1 VRRHRILSAR
11 MKVNLLLRLL
21 ANPSDFI
28 YSARLPQITIKTPMD
43 QTAQSKS
50 LDALTATLA
59 LADEEKKR
67 RGLLYTPGEIAQ
79 QPETWGTTC
88 RICSDRSPDIS
99 RFLESPGVG
108 GGSGLPAKAIL
119 VGAGTSDYVGESV
132 QSLLA
137 KEWGCE
143 AAAIPSTDLLTNA
156 DDVIR
161 PDRRYLWIS
170 FSRSGDSPEAV
181 AVLGA
186 AIARFPLVSHIV
198 VTCNQDARL
207 VREFG
212 GLPNVLPIVLSD
224 QVNDRGLAM
233 TSSFSNMVVAGQC
246 LAHIRSPQAY
256 ADTLHRIT
264 VAAAKFMPPCADL
277 AARLA
282 RQSFSK
288 VCFLGTGPLKAVARE
303 SALKVLELT
312 GGRVYTFYDS
322 YLGLRHGPLSAVD
335 GSTLVVAYISGD
347 ERRRS
352 YELDLLEE
360 LKEKRLPGRTV
371 AVCPFPSNRIRA
383 VSDDAISLG
392 VEDVPDDYRPMI
404 DVIFAQLLGLFASM
418 HLGMR
423 PDTPSPNGA
432 ISRVVRPIKIYEEPE
447 PRA

>member
-1 VRRHRILSAR
+1 

-21 ANPSDFI
+21 ANASDFI
-28 YSARLPQITIKTPMD
+28 YSAGLPQITIKTPMD
-43 QTAQSKS
+43 HTAQGKS
-50 LDALTATLA
+50 LDALAATLA
-59 LADEEKKR
+59 LAEEEKKR
-67 RGLLYTPGEIAQ
+67 RGLVYTPREIAQ

-88 RICSDRSPDIS
+88 MICLDRSADIS
-99 RFLESPGVG
+99 RFLESSGIG
-108 GGSGLPAKAIL
+108 DGSGLPAKVIL

-156 DDVIR
+156 EDVIR

-186 AIARFPLVSHIV
+186 AVARFPLVRHIV
-198 VTCNQDARL
+198 VTCNEHARL

-212 GLPNVLPIVLSD
+212 ERPNVLSIVLSD
-224 QVNDRGLAM
+224 RVNDRSLAM

-246 LAHIRSPQAY
+246 LAHIRSPRAY
-256 ADTLHRIT
+256 GDILHRIT
-264 VAAAKFMPPCADL
+264 VAAEQFISPCADL

-312 GGRVYTFYDS
+312 AGRVYTFYDS

-360 LKEKRLPGRTV
+360 LKEKRLPGRTA
-371 AVCPFPSNRIRA
+371 AVCPFPTNRIHA
-383 VSDDAISLG
+383 VSDDTISLDVG
-392 VEDVPDDYRPMI
+392 DVPDDYRPII
-404 DVIFAQLLGLFASM
+404 DVIFAQLLGLFASV

-432 ISRVVRPIKIYEEPE
+432 ISRVVRPIKIYEEPA

>member
-1 VRRHRILSAR
+1 
-11 MKVNLLLRLL
+11 M
-21 ANPSDFI
+21 
-28 YSARLPQITIKTPMD
+28 
-43 QTAQSKS
+43 
-50 LDALTATLA
+50 
-59 LADEEKKR
+59 
-67 RGLLYTPGEIAQ
+67 
-79 QPETWGTTC
+79 
-88 RICSDRSPDIS
+88 
-99 RFLESPGVG
+99 
-108 GGSGLPAKAIL
+108 
-119 VGAGTSDYVGESV
+119 GAGTSDYVGESV

-137 KEWGCE
+137 KQWGCE

-186 AIARFPLVSHIV
+186 AIARFPLVRHIV
-198 VTCNQDARL
+198 VTCNAQARL

-212 GLPNVLPIVLSD
+212 GRPDVLSIVLSD
-224 QVNDRGLAM
+224 RVNDRGLAM

-246 LAHIRSPQAY
+246 LAHIRSPRAY
-256 ADTLHRIT
+256 EDLLHRIT
-264 VAAAKFMPPCADL
+264 VAAGKFMSPCADL
-277 AARLA
+277 TARLA
-282 RQSFSK
+282 RQSFSR

-303 SALKVLELT
+303 SALKILELT
-312 GGRVYTFYDS
+312 AGRVYTFYDS

-371 AVCPFPSNRIRA
+371 AVCPFPTDRVRG

-392 VEDVPDDYRPMI
+392 LEGVPDDYRPII
-404 DVIFAQLLGLFASM
+404 DVIFAHLLGLFASV
-418 HLGMR
+418 HLGMK

-432 ISRVVRPIKIYEEPE
+432 ISRVVRPIKIYEEPA

>member
-1 VRRHRILSAR
+1 
-11 MKVNLLLRLL
+11 
-21 ANPSDFI
+21 
-28 YSARLPQITIKTPMD
+28 MD

-50 LDALTATLA
+50 LDALAATLT

-67 RGLLYTPGEIAQ
+67 RGLVYTPREIAQ
-79 QPETWGTTC
+79 QPETWGTSC
-88 RICSDRSPDIS
+88 MICQGRSADIS
-99 RFLESPGVG
+99 RFLQSSGIG
-108 GGSGLPAKAIL
+108 DGSEPPAKVIL

-186 AIARFPLVSHIV
+186 AIARFPLVRHIV
-198 VTCNQDARL
+198 VTCNEQARM

-212 GLPNVLPIVLSD
+212 DRPGVLPIVLSD
-224 QVNDRGLAM
+224 RVNDRGLAM

-246 LAHIRSPQAY
+246 LAHIRSPRAY
-256 ADTLHRIT
+256 ADLLHRLT
-264 VAAAKFMPPCADL
+264 AAAGKFMSPCADL

-282 RQSFSK
+282 RQSFSR

-303 SALKVLELT
+303 SALKLLELT
-312 GGRVYTFYDS
+312 AGRVYTFYDS
-322 YLGLRHGPLSAVD
+322 YLGLRHGPLSAVE

-360 LKEKRLPGRTV
+360 LKDKRLPGRIA
-371 AVCPFPSNRIRA
+371 AVCPFLTNRVRG
-383 VSDDAISLG
+383 VSDDAISLDVG
-392 VEDVPDDYRPMI
+392 EVPDDYRPII
-404 DVIFAQLLGLFASM
+404 DVIFAQLLGLFASV

-432 ISRVVRPIKIYEEPE
+432 ISRVVRPIKIYEEPA
-447 PRA
+447 PQA

>member
-1 VRRHRILSAR
+1 
-11 MKVNLLLRLL
+11 MNLLLRLL

-28 YSARLPQITIKTPMD
+28 YSQRLQRITIKAPMD
-43 QTAQSKS
+43 LTAQSRS
-50 LDALTATLA
+50 LDALAAILA
-59 LADEEKKR
+59 LEEEEKQR
-67 RGLLYTPGEIAQ
+67 RGLVYTPHEIAQ
-79 QPETWGTTC
+79 QPETWGATFMV
-88 RICSDRSPDIS
+88 CSDRAADIG
-99 RFLESPGVG
+99 RFLES
-108 GGSGLPAKAIL
+108 SGIGDKSGQPAKAIL

-137 KEWGCE
+137 KEWNCE
-143 AAAIPSTDLLTNA
+143 ADAIPSTDLLTNA
-156 DDVIR
+156 EDVIR
-161 PDRRYLWIS
+161 PDRRYLWVS

-181 AVLGA
+181 AVLAA
-186 AIARFPLVSHIV
+186 AIARFPLVRHIV
-198 VTCNQDARL
+198 VTCNEDSRL

-212 GLPNVLPIVLSD
+212 SRPDVLPIVLSER
-224 QVNDRGLAM
+224 VNDRGLAM
-233 TSSFSNMVVAGQC
+233 TSSFSNMVVAGHC
-246 LAHIRSPQAY
+246 LAHIRSLRAY
-256 ADTLHRIT
+256 ADILDRIT
-264 VAAAKFMPPCADL
+264 VAAQKFIPPGADL

-312 GGRVYTFYDS
+312 AGRVYTFYDS

-371 AVCPFPSNRIRA
+371 AVCPFLTDRVPA
-383 VSDDAISLG
+383 VSDDAISLD
-392 VEDVPDDYRPMI
+392 VEDVPDDYRPII
-404 DVIFAQLLGLFASM
+404 DVIFAQLLGLFASV
-418 HLGMR
+418 HLGVR

-432 ISRVVRPIKIYEEPE
+432 ISRVVRPIKIYPGPE
-447 PRA
+447 PRD

>member
-1 VRRHRILSAR
+1 

-21 ANPSDFI
+21 ANTSDFI
-28 YSARLPQITIKTPMD
+28 YSAGLPQITIKTPMD

-50 LDALTATLA
+50 LDALAATLA
-59 LADEEKKR
+59 LAEEEKKR
-67 RGLLYTPGEIAQ
+67 RGLVHTPREIAQ

-88 RICSDRSPDIS
+88 RSCSDRSPDIS
-99 RFLESPGVG
+99 RFLESSGIG
-108 GGSGLPAKAIL
+108 DGSGLPAKVIL

-143 AAAIPSTDLLTNA
+143 ADAIPSTDLLTNA
-156 DDVIR
+156 EDVIR

-181 AVLGA
+181 AVLCS
-186 AIARFPLVSHIV
+186 AIARFPLVRHIV
-198 VTCNQDARL
+198 VTCNEHSQL

-212 GLPNVLPIVLSD
+212 GRPGVLPIVLSER
-224 QVNDRGLAM
+224 VNDRGLAM
-233 TSSFSNMVVAGQC
+233 TSSFSNMVVAGHC
-246 LAHIRSPQAY
+246 LAHIRSPRAY
-256 ADTLHRIT
+256 GDILRRIT
-264 VAAAKFMPPCADL
+264 VAAAKFMPACADL

-288 VCFLGTGPLKAVARE
+288 VCFLGTGPIKAVARE

-312 GGRVYTFYDS
+312 AGRVYTLYDS

-352 YELDLLEE
+352 YELDLLDE

-371 AVCPFPSNRIRA
+371 AVCPFLTDRIRA
-383 VSDDAISLG
+383 VSDDAISLD
-392 VEDVPDDYRPMI
+392 VENVPDDYRPII
-404 DVIFAQLLGLFASM
+404 DVIFAQLLGLFASVQ
-418 HLGMR
+418 LGMR

-432 ISRVVRPIKIYEEPE
+432 ITRVVRPIKIYEEPE
-447 PRA
+447 PRE

>member
-1 VRRHRILSAR
+1 
-11 MKVNLLLRLL
+11 M
-21 ANPSDFI
+21 
-28 YSARLPQITIKTPMD
+28 
-43 QTAQSKS
+43 
-50 LDALTATLA
+50 DALEATLT

-67 RGLLYTPGEIAQ
+67 RGLVYTPQEIAQ
-79 QPETWGTTC
+79 QPETWRTTC
-88 RICSDRSPDIS
+88 RICSDRSADIR
-99 RFLESPGVG
+99 RFLES
-108 GGSGLPAKAIL
+108 SGIGDSSEPPAKAIL

-137 KEWGCE
+137 KEWDCE

-161 PDRRYLWIS
+161 SDRRYLWIS
-170 FSRSGDSPEAV
+170 SSRSGDSPEAV

-186 AIARFPLVSHIV
+186 AIARFPLVRHIV
-198 VTCNQDARL
+198 VTCNEQARM

-212 GLPNVLPIVLSD
+212 DRPNVLSIVLSD
-224 QVNDRGLAM
+224 RVNDRGLAM

-246 LAHIRSPQAY
+246 LAHIRSLRTY
-256 ADTLHRIT
+256 EDILHRIT
-264 VAAAKFMPPCADL
+264 VAAGKFMSPGADL

-282 RQSFSK
+282 GQSFSK
-288 VCFLGTGPLKAVARE
+288 LCFLGTGPLKVVARE

-312 GGRVYTFYDS
+312 AGRVYTFYDS

-360 LKEKRLPGRTV
+360 LKEKRLPGRVV
-371 AVCPFPSNRIRA
+371 AVCPFLTDRVRA
-383 VSDDAISLG
+383 VSDEAISLDLKG
-392 VEDVPDDYRPMI
+392 VPDDYRPMI
-404 DVIFAQLLGLFASM
+404 DVIFAQLLGLFASV
-418 HLGMR
+418 HLGMK

-432 ISRVVRPIKIYEEPE
+432 ISRVVRPIKIYEEPA
-447 PRA
+447 PRE

>member
-1 VRRHRILSAR
+1 
-11 MKVNLLLRLL
+11 
-21 ANPSDFI
+21 
-28 YSARLPQITIKTPMD
+28 MD

-50 LDALTATLA
+50 VDALAATLA
-59 LADEEKKR
+59 LPEEEKKR
-67 RGLLYTPGEIAQ
+67 RGLVYTPREIAQ
-79 QPETWGTTC
+79 QPETWAST
-88 RICSDRSPDIS
+88 RMICSDRSADVGP
-99 RFLESPGVG
+99 FLQS
-108 GGSGLPAKAIL
+108 SGIGDSSGQPARVIL

-156 DDVIR
+156 EDVIR

-186 AIARFPLVSHIV
+186 AIARFPLVRHIV
-198 VTCNQDARL
+198 VTCNEQARL

-212 GLPNVLPIVLSD
+212 KRPGVLSMVLSD
-224 QVNDRGLAM
+224 RVNDRGLAM

-246 LAHIRSPQAY
+246 LAHIRSPRPY
-256 ADTLHRIT
+256 ADILDRIT
-264 VAAAKFMPPCADL
+264 VAAEKFIPPGADL

-282 RQSFSK
+282 RQSFAR

-352 YELDLLEE
+352 YEIDLLEE

-371 AVCPFPSNRIRA
+371 AVCPFLTDGVRA
-383 VSDDAISLG
+383 VSNDAISLD
-392 VEDVPDDYRPMI
+392 VEDAPDDYRPMI

-432 ISRVVRPIKIYEEPE
+432 ISRVVRPIKIYE
-447 PRA
+447 

>member
-1 VRRHRILSAR
+1 
-11 MKVNLLLRLL
+11 MNLLLRLL
-21 ANPSDFI
+21 ANTSDFI
-28 YSARLPQITIKTPMD
+28 YSAELPQITIKPPMD

-50 LDALTATLA
+50 LDALAATLA

-67 RGLLYTPGEIAQ
+67 RGLVYTPREIAQ

-88 RICSDRSPDIS
+88 MICLDRSADIS
-99 RFLESPGVG
+99 RFLESSGI
-108 GGSGLPAKAIL
+108 GGSSGVPAKVIL

-156 DDVIR
+156 EDVIR

-186 AIARFPLVSHIV
+186 AIARFPLVRHIV
-198 VTCNQDARL
+198 VTCNENARL

-212 GLPNVLPIVLSD
+212 ERPNVLSIVLSD
-224 QVNDRGLAM
+224 RVNDRSLAM

-246 LAHIRSPQAY
+246 LAHIRAPRAY
-256 ADTLHRIT
+256 RDMLHRIT
-264 VAAAKFMPPCADL
+264 VAAEKFISPCADL
-277 AARLA
+277 TARLA

-360 LKEKRLPGRTV
+360 LKEKRLPGRTA
-371 AVCPFPSNRIRA
+371 AVCPFPTNRVRA
-383 VSDDAISLG
+383 VSDDTISLDVG
-392 VEDVPDDYRPMI
+392 DVPDDYRPII

-432 ISRVVRPIKIYEEPE
+432 ISRVVRPIKIYEEPA

>member
-1 VRRHRILSAR
+1 
-11 MKVNLLLRLL
+11 
-21 ANPSDFI
+21 
-28 YSARLPQITIKTPMD
+28 MD
-43 QTAQSKS
+43 NTAQSRS
-50 LDALTATLA
+50 LDALAAILA
-59 LADEEKKR
+59 LAEEEKKR
-67 RGLLYTPGEIAQ
+67 RGLVYTPHEIAQ
-79 QPETWGTTC
+79 QPETWATTC
-88 RICSDRSPDIS
+88 MVCSDRSADIS
-99 RFLESPGVG
+99 RFLES
-108 GGSGLPAKAIL
+108 SGIGDKSGPPAKAIL

-143 AAAIPSTDLLTNA
+143 ADAIPSTDLLTNA
-156 DDVIR
+156 EDVIR
-161 PDRRYLWIS
+161 PDQRYLWIS

-181 AVLGA
+181 AVLAA
-186 AIARFPLVSHIV
+186 AIERFPLVRHIV
-198 VTCNQDARL
+198 VTCNEQSRL
-207 VREFG
+207 VGEFG
-212 GLPNVLPIVLSD
+212 SRPDVLPIVLSER
-224 QVNDRGLAM
+224 VNDRGLAM

-246 LAHIRSPQAY
+246 LAHICSLRAY
-256 ADTLHRIT
+256 AGVLDRIT
-264 VAAAKFMPPCADL
+264 VAAGKFIPPGADL

-312 GGRVYTFYDS
+312 AGRVYTFYDS

-371 AVCPFPSNRIRA
+371 AVCPFLMDRIPS
-383 VSDDAISLG
+383 VSDDAISLDVDG
-392 VEDVPDDYRPMI
+392 VADDYRPMI
-404 DVIFAQLLGLFASM
+404 DVIFAQLLGLFASV

-432 ISRVVRPIKIYEEPE
+432 ISRVVRPIRIY
-447 PRA
+447 